1 MKVSVCQTLC
11 YQYEVD
17 VPDNIVALG
26 DKQIALYADGNDPYY
41 CDVWDAV
48 DGFKGNYTIQLAS
61 VVNDE
66 TGEVIWAS

>member
-17 VPDNIVALG
+17 IPDNVVALG
-26 DKQIALYADGNDPYY
+26 NKQIASYADSNDPYY
-41 CDVWDAV
+41 YDVLDAV
-48 DGFKGNYTIQLAS
+48 DGTIQLTS